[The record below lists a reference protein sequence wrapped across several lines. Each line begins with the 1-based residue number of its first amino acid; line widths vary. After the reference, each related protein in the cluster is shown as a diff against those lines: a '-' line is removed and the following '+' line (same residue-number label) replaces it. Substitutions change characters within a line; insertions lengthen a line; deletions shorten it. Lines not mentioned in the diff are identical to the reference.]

1 MKNVGSAG
9 GRMGIDNSAPEI
21 CSRTFNFAVRIVK
34 LCRALDRSPGVSR
47 TLSRQLLRSGTSVGA
62 NVEEAQA
69 AISRKEFIQR
79 ILISLKE
86 IRESSYWL
94 RLIVAS
100 NVLSESDVPALL
112 DEAKQIGRVLG
123 KIAATAR
130 LNEKATK
137 SNK

>member
-1 MKNVGSAG
+1 
-9 GRMGIDNSAPEI
+9 MGIENSAPEI

-69 AISRKEFIQR
+69 AISKKEFIQKL
-79 ILISLKE
+79 LISLKE
-86 IRESSYWL
+86 IRESTYWL

-100 NVLSESDVPALL
+100 NAVPESDVQALL
-112 DEAKQIGRVLG
+112 DEARQIGRVLG
-123 KIAATAR
+123 KIAANAR
-130 LNEKATK
+130 QNEQNETVTK
-137 SNK
+137 KSK